1 MKDIASKWKSKITPE
16 QAFQISR
23 ASLVA
28 EGIANAGSTS
38 FFTIDIV
45 KTKGLNTPLY
55 HYLQLYLKK
64 SEDKD
69 YSMIFQS
76 LKSSDWVTEYLWDTK
91 DLKINWIIGTQ
102 LKILLWRDGYAYDSN
117 VAAQSIQNSYAI
129 LDLAG
134 SLNLELINGFNFGN
148 PQVVFKLKLD
158 GQPISETDRE
168 AFYTYFVRNTW

>member
-1 MKDIASKWKSKITPE
+1 
-16 QAFQISR
+16 
-23 ASLVA
+23 
-28 EGIANAGSTS
+28 
-38 FFTIDIV
+38 
-45 KTKGLNTPLY
+45 
-55 HYLQLYLKK
+55 
-64 SEDKD
+64 
-69 YSMIFQS
+69 MIFQS